1 MVRFRESCQW
11 CYQGINITWWGHEL
25 DPHWREKELKT
36 LSPWSVPT
44 DGEGGRLACIQSQ
57 AVVTSQRGGDSCP
70 VSVRLTHCALI
81 KHIPG
86 VENSWSGCSTCLSL
100 APRKEQWAFFS
111 SQVVAEAG
119 KKQETHICSTAHSD
133 LNSQCSVNLSFLILQ
148 DRQQPTWKVVK
159 LAQVWTWECVGWRER
174 ILYQGHGWALGLFS
188 AREWRWGM
196 GELFLQD
203 RGKCSRQLQAV
214 LGLLCPHLLPG

>member
-57 AVVTSQRGGDSCP
+57 AVVTSWRGGDSCP

-81 KHIPG
+81 KRIPG

-100 APRKEQWAFFS
+100 APRKEQWAFSS

-119 KKQETHICSTAHSD
+119 KKQETHICSRAHSD
-133 LNSQCSVNLSFLILQ
+133 LNSQCSVSLSFLMLQ
-148 DRQQPTWKVVK
+148 IPPLEGTSWQYYYPTSIFVLFALLTWPKTLNKSPVSQNK
-159 LAQVWTWECVGWRER
+159 LEP
-174 ILYQGHGWALGLFS
+174 LYPSSFRFQRPIS
-188 AREWRWGM
+188 
-196 GELFLQD
+196 
-203 RGKCSRQLQAV
+203 
-214 LGLLCPHLLPG
+214 